1 MIARQIILIHGNK
14 DVYFFT
20 ENKDKSMKN
29 KTKATHPPKKKD
41 NVLTVGVYY
50 SFFDNKY
57 QF

>member
-1 MIARQIILIHGNK
+1 
-14 DVYFFT
+14 
-20 ENKDKSMKN
+20 MKN

-50 SFFDNKY
+50 ILSFFDNKY